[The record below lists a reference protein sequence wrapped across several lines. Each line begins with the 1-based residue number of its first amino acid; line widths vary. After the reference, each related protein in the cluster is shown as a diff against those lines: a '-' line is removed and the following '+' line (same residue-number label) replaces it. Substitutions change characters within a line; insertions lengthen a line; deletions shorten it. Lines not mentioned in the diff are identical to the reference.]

1 MKMLCVHLLDSEKRI
16 AFASCI
22 EVVLMRS
29 GNIYYNAVLTKLEA
43 YYNCGG
49 LRLLENIE
57 HLQDVL
63 KEVYGK
69 DYDSILD
76 NISAETDQLEYM
88 DEFKT
93 RFFKIMKS

>member
-1 MKMLCVHLLDSEKRI
+1 MHSLNEELRI
-16 AFASCI
+16 AFTYCI

-29 GNIYYNAVLTKLEA
+29 GNTYYHAVLAKLEA
-43 YYNCGG
+43 YYNCGS
-49 LRLLENIE
+49 LQLLENIE
-57 HLQDVL
+57 HLRDVL

-69 DYDSILD
+69 DYDSIL
-76 NISAETDQLEYM
+76 NSISVETDQLVDL